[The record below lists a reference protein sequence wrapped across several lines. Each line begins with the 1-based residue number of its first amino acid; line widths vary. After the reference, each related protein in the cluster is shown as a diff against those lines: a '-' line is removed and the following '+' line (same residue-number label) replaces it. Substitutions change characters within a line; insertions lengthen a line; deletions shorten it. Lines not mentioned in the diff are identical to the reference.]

1 MATTKKQRALLKACW
16 QALSRMA
23 LAGRLKRER
32 RAWRGLLRQL
42 EQCGSWRDAP
52 SAQLDDRAPSARLVP
67 PAARAAPTQ
76 PEQLGR
82 WPWPRSAASGRPT
95 VGVLRFRPPGV

>member
-1 MATTKKQRALLKACW
+1 MATTKKQRALLKTCW
-16 QALSRMA
+16 QVLSRMA

-52 SAQLDDRAPSARLVP
+52 SAQLDDRAASARLVP
-67 PAARAAPTQ
+67 PAARAPH
-76 PEQLGR
+76 
-82 WPWPRSAASGRPT
+82 SHAA
-95 VGVLRFRPPGV
+95 